1 MLGLN
6 LYLKYSKVKPNG
18 YFQNWQLE
26 ILKSVWEN
34 NVSYLIH
41 ELGVNPIE
49 VSDWDETYA
58 AEEVLEIWNDLYD
71 RYSLM
76 MPDFKEKATNKLL
89 REQPKTKRDKR
100 KEIYTEEIKS
110 LKLPSNLL
118 KKKTII
124 TDMG

>member
-1 MLGLN
+1 LLGLN

>member
-1 MLGLN
+1 LGLN

-18 YFQNWQLE
+18 YFQNWQLK

-41 ELGVNPIE
+41 ELGINPME
-49 VSDWDETYA
+49 VSGWDETYE

-89 REQPKTKRDKR
+89 REQPKTKGDKR

-118 KKKTII
+118 KKKIII

>member
-1 MLGLN
+1 LGLN

>member
-1 MLGLN
+1 LGLN

-49 VSDWDETYA
+49 VSDWDETYE

-118 KKKTII
+118 KKKIII

>member
-49 VSDWDETYA
+49 VSDWDETYE

-118 KKKTII
+118 KKKIII

>member
-1 MLGLN
+1 LLGLN

-41 ELGVNPIE
+41 ELGVNPME

-76 MPDFKEKATNKLL
+76 MPDFKEKSINKLL
-89 REQPKTKRDKR
+89 REQPKTKGDKR

-118 KKKTII
+118 KKKIII

>member
-1 MLGLN
+1 M
-6 LYLKYSKVKPNG
+6 
-18 YFQNWQLE
+18 
-26 ILKSVWEN
+26 
-34 NVSYLIH
+34 
-41 ELGVNPIE
+41 E

-110 LKLPSNLL
+110 LNLPSNLL
-118 KKKTII
+118 KKKIII